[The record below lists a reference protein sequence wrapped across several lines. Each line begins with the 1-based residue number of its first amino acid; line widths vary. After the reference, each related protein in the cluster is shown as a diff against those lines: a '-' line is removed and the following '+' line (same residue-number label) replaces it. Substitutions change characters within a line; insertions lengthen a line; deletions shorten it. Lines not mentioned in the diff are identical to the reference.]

1 MEWVQ
6 KEFNANGTAYVIR
19 SAEERDAEELSLLRL
34 QADGETENL
43 DREPGED
50 FMDWDDFARLIAL
63 DTESSRSL
71 FLVAEAGG
79 KLAGF
84 SRCQGSHLK
93 RSAHKVDFGIMILQ
107 PYWGLGIGRN
117 LLQESIRWTDSNGIT
132 KIALSV
138 FECNDTVIRLYGKMG
153 FSVEGVL
160 KNDKLLS
167 GGRYCNTIVM
177 GRING
182 ESQGH

>member
-1 MEWVQ
+1 MEWSQ
-6 KEFNANGTAYVIR
+6 KEFSANGTAYVIR
-19 SAEERDAEELSLLRL
+19 PAEERDAEELSLLRL

-50 FMDWDDFARLIAL
+50 FLDRDAFARLIAL
-63 DTESSRSL
+63 DAENSRSL

-107 PYWGLGIGRN
+107 AYWGIGIGRN
-117 LLQESIRWTDSNGIT
+117 LLQESIHWADSNGVE

-138 FECNDTVIRLYGKMG
+138 IENNIKAISLYEKMG
-153 FSVEGVL
+153 FSIEGVL

-182 ESQGH
+182 CS

>member
-1 MEWVQ
+1 MEWAQ
-6 KEFNANGTAYVIR
+6 KEFSANGTAYVIR
-19 SAEERDAEELSLLRL
+19 PAEERDAEELSLLRM

-50 FMDWDDFARLIAL
+50 FLDGDAFARLIAQ
-63 DTESSRSL
+63 DAENSRSL
-71 FLVAEAGG
+71 FLVAEADG

-84 SRCQGSHLK
+84 SCCQGSHLK
-93 RSAHKVDFGIMILQ
+93 RSAHKVDFGIMILRA
-107 PYWGLGIGRN
+107 YWGIGIGLN
-117 LLQESIRWTDSNGIT
+117 LLQESIHWADSNGVA

-138 FECNDTVIRLYGKMG
+138 IESNVKAINLYEKMG
-153 FSVEGVL
+153 FSIEGVL

-182 ESQGH
+182 CS

>member
-1 MEWVQ
+1 MKWAQ
-6 KEFNANGTAYVIR
+6 REFNANGSAYAIR
-19 SAEERDAEELSLLRL
+19 PAEERDAEELSRLRL

-50 FMDWDDFARLIAL
+50 FMDRDDFVRLIEL

-71 FLVAEAGG
+71 FLVAEADG

-93 RSAHKVDFGIMILQ
+93 RSEHKVDFGIMILQ
-107 PYWGLGIGRN
+107 PYWGIGIGRN
-117 LLQESIRWTDSNGIT
+117 LLQESIRWADSNGIA

-138 FECNDTVIRLYGKMG
+138 VESNVTAIRLYEKMG

-182 ESQGH
+182 ERQGC